1 MSDATIVVV
10 NDATINEKPPL
21 RSPHWKIKYNHSD
34 KGKAC
39 KKRYF
44 ERNPALNKLWVSR
57 CIKKAAVEKQK
68 LLIKDITD
76 DKNILR
82 LRYEKFIKTN
92 EAKLIKLDTQIE
104 ELMKKRE
111 EEKQEQ
117 QRLKEETEQV
127 ATQVV
132 APKIKR
138 IRKPKKP
145 VQPQPQE
152 VKEETDQ
159 VATQVVAP
167 KVKRTRKPK
176 QPEQQPKQQPQ
187 EQV

>member
-1 MSDATIVVV
+1 MSDATIVV
-10 NDATINEKPPL
+10 NDPAINEKPPL
-21 RSPHWKIKYNHSD
+21 RSPPWKVRYNNSD

-117 QRLKEETEQV
+117 QRLKKET
-127 ATQVV
+127 
-132 APKIKR
+132 PKPKVKR
-138 IRKPKKP
+138 IRKPKQP

-176 QPEQQPKQQPQ
+176 QPEQQPIPQ
-187 EQV
+187 EQVQV